1 MRRILI
7 VMDCGELRMFELL
20 ISFMLYTEGD
30 QIDDRKH
37 YINML
42 FLKSK
47 IIKQKPST
55 KFILFVTTL
64 IVYNE
69 SLC

>member
-30 QIDDRKH
+30 QIDDRKR